1 MTLETQVEELNKQL
15 PSTSTTVF
23 NLQVKDEL
31 GNVLESVPVL
41 CTYNGM
47 YVVRDGIIDF
57 KQTLIKQQ
65 LLTLP
70 TTTTGLNLVD
80 AMGYE
85 LPDD

>member
-1 MTLETQVEELNKQL
+1 MTLETQVQELNKQL
-15 PSTSTTVF
+15 PATSTTVF
-23 NLQVKDEL
+23 NWIVKDEL

-41 CTYNGM
+41 YTYTGA

-57 KQTLIKQQ
+57 QQTLIKQQ

-80 AMGYE
+80 TMGYE

>member
-1 MTLETQVEELNKQL
+1 MTLETQVQELNKQL
-15 PSTSTTVF
+15 PATSTAIF

-41 CTYNGM
+41 YTYTGA

-57 KQTLIKQQ
+57 QQTLIKQQ

-70 TTTTGLNLVD
+70 ITTTGLNLVD